1 MTCFFDFEGQ
11 ITLSSYAAG
20 LLAWK
25 RLFSGKSAWTALAW
39 LLYFTARASPSTFF
53 HSDFTSRRNAG
64 KPTRAPL
71 SCVTVLFL
79 STFTFQYLNGVV
91 AGSAVKRKGRPALAH
106 GHLEQSSCET
116 AE

>member
-1 MTCFFDFEGQ
+1 MEAS
-11 ITLSSYAAG
+11 IL
-20 LLAWK
+20 WEK
-25 RLFSGKSAWTALAW
+25 RLDCARLVALFYRSGFSEHLFS
-39 LLYFTARASPSTFF
+39 FRF
-53 HSDFTSRRNAG
+53 HQSRRNAG

-71 SCVTVLFL
+71 SCVTVLFF
-79 STFTFQYLNGVV
+79 STLTFQYLNGVV